1 MSNSYKGKTGFKRL
15 FNAFFFSIAGLKS
28 AIKYEAAFR
37 LEIILTIILVP
48 IALSTNTS
56 ILGKALLISSLLFVL
71 IIELINSAIE
81 AAVDHTSLKEHE
93 LAKRAK
99 DLGSAAVFL
108 SVLLSASVWAL
119 ILTS

>member
-108 SVLLSASVWAL
+108 SVLLSASMWAL